1 MLHLR
6 EVVQEKNLPSIHPT
20 ARLFK
25 SLIPQSR
32 ADVELAK
39 KEEI

>member
-20 ARLFK
+20 ASYLK
-25 SLIPQSR
+25 ASYPG